1 MTSTTVGIDTSKWP
15 GIQQFLRLER
25 RTTIDGKVTKTISY
39 AVTSLS
45 RKQVNAKTLLKMW
58 RGRWDIE
65 NRLFW
70 VRDVVFK
77 EDLSRIR
84 SGTAYTT
91 MSIFRNT
98 GITLLR
104 ALKVPEL
111 TAAIRENAVKLNV
124 LLQRLNIVNKT

>member
-1 MTSTTVGIDTSKWP
+1 MSTTVGIDTAKWP
-15 GIQQFLRLER
+15 GIKQFLRLER
-25 RTTIDGKVTKTISY
+25 ETTIDGKTTKTVQY

-45 RKQVNAKTLLKMW
+45 REQVDAETLLRLW

-70 VRDVVFK
+70 MRDVVFK

-84 SGTAYTT
+84 TGNAYTA
-91 MSIFRNT
+91 MIAFRNT
-98 GITLLR
+98 GITMLR
-104 ALKVPEL
+104 ALKVPEI
-111 TAAIRENAVKLNV
+111 TAAIREHVVKLNV